1 MSMADDFT
9 LGSDFPVVSGDNS
22 SHSSFAESNFEQ
34 TNPPISS
41 PLESEM
47 APKQVSKGKQA
58 AKSKTNSGP
67 DRANASQPSGQPS
80 QYHRIAEVR
89 RLQGISVRSAS
100 RRMGIPMEQVRREER
115 PDANLTMEQMIRW
128 QKALEVPIVDL
139 MIDDNSPLSMPV
151 LARAKWLR
159 LMKTVKAL
167 LESSESSSTTCMAQ
181 MLEQQVLEVMPE
193 LRDVSGWH
201 SVGQRRTQ
209 DELGRIA
216 ESPVSSNFARDGL
229 S

>member
-1 MSMADDFT
+1 MSTADDFT
-9 LGSDFPVVSGDNS
+9 LGTDFPVMSGDHPSNS
-22 SHSSFAESNFEQ
+22 FGKSNIEQASSC
-34 TNPPISS
+34 SS
-41 PLESEM
+41 SSLDSQVNHENGKSERG
-47 APKQVSKGKQA
+47 VR
-58 AKSKTNSGP
+58 KSEV
-67 DRANASQPSGQPS
+67 ASETKKRCE
-80 QYHRIAEVR
+80 YHRIAEVR

-100 RRMGIPMEQVRREER
+100 RRMGISMEQVRCEER
-115 PDANLTMEQMIRW
+115 PTTNLTMEQMIRW

-139 MIDDNSPLSMPV
+139 MVDDNSPLSMPV

-167 LESSESSSTTCMAQ
+167 LEASESSSTTCMAQ

-193 LRDVSGWH
+193 LSDVSGWH

-216 ESPVSSNFARDGL
+216 EAPVSSNFAREGL
-229 S
+229 R

>member
-9 LGSDFPVVSGDNS
+9 LGSDFPVVSGDHP
-22 SHSSFAESNFEQ
+22 SHSSFAEAGFEQ
-34 TNPPISS
+34 TDSPISS
-41 PLESEM
+41 TREPHLRESQ
-47 APKQVSKGKQA
+47 AKPKQKLVTSKLSKSDEQSVEKSKDKQA
-58 AKSKTNSGP
+58 
-67 DRANASQPSGQPS
+67 
-80 QYHRIAEVR
+80 YHRIAEVR

-115 PDANLTMEQMIRW
+115 PESNLTMEQMIRW

-139 MIDDNSPLSMPV
+139 LIDDNSPLSMPV

-167 LESSESSSTTCMAQ
+167 LESSESSSITCMAE

-193 LRDVSGWH
+193 LEDVSGWH

-216 ESPVSSNFARDGL
+216 ETPVSSSFARDGL

>member
-47 APKQVSKGKQA
+47 APKQVSKGNQA
-58 AKSKTNSGP
+58 AKSKANSGP
-67 DRANASQPSGQPS
+67 DRANAAPS